1 LSEDQALLLAVVQ
14 YIATGG
20 EPQSIPGKPGEP
32 VPPVGVPPGGGAGT
46 APDTQLPGKSGDVP
60 EIGGVPGQEN
70 KGAAGGVTTTT
81 PIEDDQGP
89 GLIFNQQEIITN
101 TGAVT
106 ADKKIG
112 QQLSARGWTLKDVQ
126 TIINEGVVGES
137 LDKRSA
143 NKTPDRQ
150 PRDDSASVY
159 GSRNGYIIV
168 NNRTGEIVQVS
179 DRNDPDWVVDGRIK
193 WK

>member
-1 LSEDQALLLAVVQ
+1 M
-14 YIATGG
+14 
-20 EPQSIPGKPGEP
+20 
-32 VPPVGVPPGGGAGT
+32 
-46 APDTQLPGKSGDVP
+46 
-60 EIGGVPGQEN
+60 
-70 KGAAGGVTTTT
+70 
-81 PIEDDQGP
+81 
-89 GLIFNQQEIITN
+89 IFNQQEIITN

-168 NNRTGEIVQVS
+168 NNRTGEVVQVS